1 MYALIVPAST
11 PFVLLA
17 TVLGLSWW
25 EDRLLPTPAPVPAPA
40 AAPLPQLLSTDASL
54 PAHSP
59 DARPESDARSPVPPR
74 PRPGR
79 A

>member
-25 EDRLLPTPAPVPAPA
+25 EDHILPTPAPT
-40 AAPLPQLLSTDASL
+40 PLPQLLGADAPLTETPPTPTS
-54 PAHSP
+54 PAAH
-59 DARPESDARSPVPPR
+59 PENDARSPAPPR
-74 PRPGR
+74 PRQGT

>member
-25 EDRLLPTPAPVPAPA
+25 EDRVLPTPAP
-40 AAPLPQLLSTDASL
+40 APLPQLTSPEAPLTETPATANSPAS
-54 PAHSP
+54 PQQTGR
-59 DARPESDARSPVPPR
+59 RP
-74 PRPGR
+74 
-79 A
+79 

>member
-25 EDRLLPTPAPVPAPA
+25 EDRILPAPAPVRPE
-40 AAPLPQLLSTDASL
+40 APLPQLPSPEAPLIETPATANPPASPQ
-54 PAHSP
+54 PAGR
-59 DARPESDARSPVPPR
+59 RP
-74 PRPGR
+74 
-79 A
+79 

>member
-25 EDRLLPTPAPVPAPA
+25 EDHILPTATPVPVPAEAPVPELLGVD
-40 AAPLPQLLSTDASL
+40 APLRKEVAL
-54 PAHSP
+54 
-59 DARPESDARSPVPPR
+59 R
-74 PRPGR
+74 
-79 A
+79 

>member
-25 EDRLLPTPAPVPAPA
+25 EDHLLPTPAPVET
-40 AAPLPQLLSTDASL
+40 PLPQLLSTDA
-54 PAHSP
+54 PFPPHSP

-74 PRPGR
+74 PRRGR

>member
-25 EDRLLPTPAPVPAPA
+25 EDRILPAPPAEPVEAPAEAPFAPA
-40 AAPLPQLLSTDASL
+40 ASAQLAELPHVDTALTREV
-54 PAHSP
+54 
-59 DARPESDARSPVPPR
+59 ARR
-74 PRPGR
+74 
-79 A
+79 